1 MHKNGRAQRGI
12 GFAPLPHGAGTDG
25 IAAGRPVTTLP
36 HEENTMAAAPQ
47 RSTIVGVFEDRRHAD
62 QAVADL
68 KKAGFRDDQIGV
80 ALRQTEGSTGATATE
95 ATGDTYAEEGA
106 ATGLVAGLGLG
117 ALAGLGVLSGVI
129 PVIGPAIAAGTL
141 GVILS
146 NAAAGAALAGL
157 AGALIGYGI
166 PEEEAQYYH
175 GEFAAGRTIVTVHA
189 DGRADEA
196 TAILRRHGA
205 YDMSTRGATA
215 ARGASATATGTAT
228 RGAATPGAAAATGR
242 AADTIQVKE
251 ERLRAEK
258 QPVQAGEVRVR
269 KEVHTETKHIDVP
282 VEREE
287 VVIERRPAS
296 GRAAAESIAAGD
308 IGEGQEVRIPVHEE
322 QINVSKD
329 AVVTEEVSVGKRAV
343 QDTKRVAGEVR
354 KEEVK
359 VEQKGDVDVRTRDS
373 GGSTK

>member
-1 MHKNGRAQRGI
+1 MKAKNQ
-12 GFAPLPHGAGTDG
+12 
-25 IAAGRPVTTLP
+25 TTV
-36 HEENTMAAAPQ
+36 
-47 RSTIVGVFEDRRHAD
+47 VGVFEDRF
-62 QAVADL
+62 QANKAVEDL

-80 ALRQTEGSTGATATE
+80 AMRHSEGSTESATTP
-95 ATGDTYAEEGA
+95 TGGETYAEEGA
-106 ATGLVAGLGLG
+106 ATGVVAGLGLG

-146 NAAAGAALAGL
+146 NAAAGAAIAGL
-157 AGALIGYGI
+157 AGALVGYGI

-175 GEFAAGRTIVTVHA
+175 GEFEAGRTIVTVHA
-189 DGRADEA
+189 DGRGDEA

-215 ARGASATATGTAT
+215 ARASTTATGTAT
-228 RGAATPGAAAATGR
+228 RGAATQGAAAKGR
-242 AADTIQVKE
+242 EGDTIQLKE

-258 QPVQAGEVRVR
+258 QPVETGEVRVR

-296 GRAAAESIAAGD
+296 GRVAGEGIAAGD
-308 IGEGQEVRIPVHEE
+308 IGEGQEVRIPVREE
-322 QINVSKD
+322 QVNVSKE
-329 AVVTEEVSVGKRAV
+329 AVVTEEVSVGKRV
-343 QDTKRVAGEVR
+343 VRDTERVSGDVR

-373 GGSTK
+373 GGRTK